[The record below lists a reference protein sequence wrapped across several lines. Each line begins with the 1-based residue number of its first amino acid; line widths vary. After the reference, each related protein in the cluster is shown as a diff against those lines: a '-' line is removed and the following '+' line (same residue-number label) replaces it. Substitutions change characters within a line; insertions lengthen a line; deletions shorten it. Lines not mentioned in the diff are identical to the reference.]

1 MARKKYCLNHKH
13 QYEAANCS
21 ALKTNMI
28 SFSLL
33 MTHYNALSDI
43 IAQAVSLSGL
53 GSFLLENSLI
63 ILSGVLVSAPV
74 RRKLQ

>member
-1 MARKKYCLNHKH
+1 
-13 QYEAANCS
+13 
-21 ALKTNMI
+21 MI